1 MLSSYNLEY
10 GYCEL
15 RSPPFYPSLVD
26 YSTALVLI
34 GSIAR
39 ATTLLKLANTSKNRK
54 TVMLSKGNGFI
65 IILFN
70 CIYRS
75 SCTNAIWL
83 LTYLSDAL
91 LLKERHPFMWDGK
104 IAINAANT
112 PKDTLLQSYKECT
125 LYEVILIVT
134 NYFFFKSTKR
144 PLKM

>member
-54 TVMLSKGNGFI
+54 IVMLSKENGFI
-65 IILFN
+65 IILF
-70 CIYRS
+70 IYIELHVQILFDYLPTYPKLFCS
-75 SCTNAIWL
+75 KIGILSCEI
-83 LTYLSDAL
+83 S
-91 LLKERHPFMWDGK
+91 R
-104 IAINAANT
+104 
-112 PKDTLLQSYKECT
+112 
-125 LYEVILIVT
+125 
-134 NYFFFKSTKR
+134 
-144 PLKM
+144 